1 MQRQPCF
8 VLAVLSVIL
17 ALGGGTT
24 RAAEQTA
31 WKAGLAKAKI
41 TPDKPMWMSGYGPR
55 LAKDKLHDIWIKVL
69 AVEASDGH
77 RAVVITSDV
86 CGFSKVSYEAICAE
100 LKKQCGLERAQIM
113 LTCSHTHTGPAL
125 RECLHVC
132 WPWNDEE
139 ARALVEEY
147 SLWLEKTIVEKVAE
161 ALAQMTPATLWA
173 NEGITDFAVNRRNNP
188 EGEVTAIRQRG
199 ETLKGPV
206 DHSIPILA
214 VRAPDGAW
222 RAAVFGYACHT
233 TTLASLEWSGDHAGF
248 AMRAL
253 EQKHPEMQAMFYQG
267 CGADQNPLP
276 RRSVELCQKYGQ
288 MLADGVD
295 DALAKPM
302 RPLASRLA
310 TVFDFV
316 DLAYE
321 RNLTE
326 AELKS
331 LSQSSSVLGLIA
343 KRYLGQLAAGP
354 LPKTYPY
361 PMQVWK
367 LGQDQLW
374 ISMGGEVAVDYSLKF
389 KARYGPRTWVAG
401 FSHDLMCYIPTLR
414 IQKEAF
420 GQETGALWAYA
431 LPAQDWSRDVE
442 DRVTQGVERLVDK
455 VK

>member
-1 MQRQPCF
+1 MKSRHGF
-8 VLAVLSVIL
+8 LLAMLL
-17 ALGGGTT
+17 TTPALGGGIG

-55 LAKDKLHDIWIKVL
+55 LAEKKLHDIWIKVL
-69 AVEASDGH
+69 AVEASGGH
-77 RAVVITSDV
+77 RAVVVTSDV
-86 CGFSKVSYEAICAE
+86 CGFSKQSYEAICAE
-100 LKKQCGLERAQIM
+100 LKKRCGLERSQFM

-125 RECLHVC
+125 RECLHGC
-132 WPWNDEE
+132 WPWNEE
-139 ARALVEEY
+139 PARTLVEEY
-147 SLWLEKTIVEKVAE
+147 SLWLEDTIVEKVRE
-161 ALAQMTPATLWA
+161 SLAQMAPATLWA
-173 NEGITDFAVNRRNNP
+173 AEGMADFAVNRRNNP
-188 EGEVTAIRQRG
+188 EGEVPAIRQRG
-199 ETLKGPV
+199 ELLKGPV

-214 VRAPDGAW
+214 VRTPEGQL

-233 TTLASLEWSGDHAGF
+233 TTLALQEWSGDYAGF
-248 AMRAL
+248 AMIAL
-253 EQKHPEMQAMFYQG
+253 EQQHPQMQAMFYQG

-276 RRSVELCQKYGQ
+276 RRSVELCRKYGR
-288 MLADGVD
+288 MLAEGVA

-302 RPLASRLA
+302 RPVASRLA
-310 TVFDFV
+310 TAFDFV

-321 RNLTE
+321 RNLAE
-326 AELKS
+326 AELRS
-331 LSQSSSVLGLIA
+331 LSQGTSVPALIA
-343 KRYLGQLAAGP
+343 QRYLGQLAAGP
-354 LPKTYPY
+354 LPQTYPY
-361 PMQVWK
+361 PVQVWK

-389 KARYGPRTWVAG
+389 KAQYGPRTWVAG

-431 LPAQDWSRDVE
+431 LPAKDWSRDVE
-442 DRVTQGVERLVDK
+442 ERVTQGVARLVEQ

>member
-1 MQRQPCF
+1 MHWQRCF
-8 VLAVLSVIL
+8 VLAMFSMTL
-17 ALGGGTT
+17 ALWGGTG
-24 RAAEQTA
+24 RAAEETA

-41 TPDKPMWMSGYGPR
+41 TPEEPMWMSGYGPR
-55 LAKDKLHDIWIKVL
+55 LAKEKLHDIWIKVL
-69 AVEASDGH
+69 AVEAADGH
-77 RAVVITSDV
+77 RTVVVTSDV
-86 CGFSKVSYEAICAE
+86 CGFSKVSFEAICAE
-100 LKKQCGLERAQIM
+100 LKKRCGLERSQIM

-132 WPWNDEE
+132 WPWNEE
-139 ARALVEEY
+139 QARTLVEEY
-147 SLWLEKTIVEKVAE
+147 TRWLEKTIVEKVAE

-173 NEGITDFAVNRRNNP
+173 TEGMADFAVNRRNNP

-199 ETLKGPV
+199 EALKGPV
-206 DHSIPILA
+206 DHTIPILA
-214 VRAPDGAW
+214 VRTPEGGL
-222 RAAVFGYACHT
+222 RAAVFGYACHA
-233 TTLASLEWSGDHAGF
+233 TTLASLEWSGDYAGF
-248 AMRAL
+248 AMLAL

-276 RRSVELCQKYGQ
+276 RRSVELCQRYGQ
-288 MLADGVD
+288 MLAEGVAD
-295 DALAKPM
+295 SLGKPM
-302 RPLASRLA
+302 RPVASRLV

-326 AELKS
+326 AELQS
-331 LSQSSSVLGLIA
+331 LSQSTSVQGLIA

-361 PMQVWK
+361 PIQVWK

-420 GQETGALWAYA
+420 GQETGVLWAYA
-431 LPAQDWSRDVE
+431 LPANDWSRDVE
-442 DRVTQGVERLVDK
+442 DRVTQGVERLVEK